1 MAIDSKRIQ
10 VSELDFDAIKTN
22 LKNFMSGQ
30 SQFTD
35 YDFEGSSL
43 SILLDVLAYNTH
55 YNGLYTNLAV
65 NEMFLDSASKRASVV
80 SLAKNLGYT
89 PKSSTCAEALIR
101 ATVTNPTS
109 LPATLTLP
117 QYSPFSSSIN
127 GVNFNF
133 YNTEEVTIVNSGG
146 AYIFNNLK
154 IIEGTPLSFKYTV
167 GNNQKYIIPNTNVDM
182 STLKVRVQ
190 ESSSSDNFTTFYPAT
205 SVINLD
211 QTSNVYFSK
220 EIDNGL
226 FEIVFGDGI
235 ISAGLTSGNVV
246 HLDYFVCNNA
256 APNGARVFNYNG
268 NNLAGGNLVI
278 TTLSIAAGG
287 SAVESI
293 ESVRFNAPKTYAAQN
308 RAVTPDDYKA
318 LIYGNFN
325 GAASISVWGGEDNN
339 PPVYGKTFICI
350 KPKDSTVLT
359 TQQRSDILSS
369 ILSSKSVVSITPE
382 IVDPEYINIQLDVTA
397 YYNERETVKTASEL
411 KTEIIATIANYN
423 TTDLEKFEG
432 VFRFSKLSRLID
444 NSDKSIINNIT
455 TVTLRRTVAPR
466 YNVSAEYSINL
477 INPIY
482 TSGEP
487 EQAISSTGF
496 YVKGSDRV
504 HYLEDDGVGN
514 IALYYPAP
522 GDNTAVGVGAAST
535 HIIVNPKIGTVD
547 YAKGI
552 INIKNLNITNLSDVV
567 FELII
572 KPQSNDVVS
581 AYTQIAQIDINNLTV
596 NVIVDKTIN
605 GDFRAGKNYQFA
617 SSRS

>member
-133 YNTEEVTIVNSGG
+133 YNTEEVTIVNNSG
-146 AYIFNNLK
+146 AYVFNNLK
-154 IIEGTPLSFKYTV
+154 IVEGTPLSFKYTV

-190 ESSSSDNFTTFYPAT
+190 ETSSSDSFTTFYPAT
-205 SVINLD
+205 SVINLE
-211 QTSNVYFSK
+211 QTSTVYFSK

-235 ISAGLTSGNVV
+235 ISAGLTNGNVV
-246 HLDYFVCNNA
+246 HLDYFVCNNDI
-256 APNGARVFNYNG
+256 PNGARVFNYNG
-268 NNLAGGNLVI
+268 NNLAGGSLVI

-325 GAASISVWGGEDNN
+325 GAASVSVWGGEDNN

-350 KPKDSTVLT
+350 KPKDSTILT

-369 ILSSKSVVSITPE
+369 ILSSKNVVSITPE

-411 KTEIIATIANYN
+411 KTEIIATISNYN

-444 NSDKSIINNIT
+444 NSDKAIINNIT
-455 TVTLRRTVAPR
+455 TVTLRRTIAPR

-487 EQAISSTGF
+487 EQAIASTGF
-496 YVKGSDRV
+496 YIKGSDRL

-514 IALYYPAP
+514 ISLYYPAA
-522 GDNTAVGVGAAST
+522 GDNTAVGVGSAST

-547 YAKGI
+547 YAKGV
-552 INIKNLNITNLSDVV
+552 INIKNLNITNLADPV